1 MSQTV
6 EVRLNFTAETAQAE
20 QALNRLQTSLRNIS
34 TQSNMDTGGFR
45 FTQELNSA
53 SDAAIKLRQNLSNAI
68 NTNTNKL
75 DLSKFRKE
83 MDKSGM
89 SLEKYRVA
97 LQQIGPEGQNA
108 FVDLSKAILASQ
120 TPLTRSLGLFD
131 KLWDTLKRTAGW
143 QISSNIMHGFQSA
156 LSDAYD
162 YAQDLNRSLNDIRI
176 VTGYGAD
183 RMADFAKQ
191 ANKAA
196 KELSATTLDYTD
208 ASLIYYQQGLDDKA
222 VKERTDTT
230 IKMANVTGTT
240 AQTVSQQMTAVWENF
255 MKNGEHATE
264 YYADVMTALG
274 AATASST
281 DEIADGLEKFAAV
294 ADTVGLSYE
303 YATSALT
310 TITAK
315 TRQSADVVGTALK
328 TIFARIEGLNLGKTL
343 EDGTTLNKYSTALE
357 AVGVNIKDDTGNLK
371 DMDDILDEI
380 GSKWETLS
388 KDQQVALAQTVAGV
402 RQYTQFIALM
412 DNWDFMGENLA
423 TAYGAEGTL
432 EEQQKIYED
441 SWKAAR
447 NRLQASMETLYDDLL
462 KDDFFIW
469 LTDALSDVVGLI
481 DKIADSMGGLAGVLP
496 GLILLMN
503 KLWGDKII
511 SGISTVAYN
520 IGGLVPSINSKRQE
534 ADLALKNKT
543 MAEWKIMQDEYQGN
557 LNNSAS
563 KASYQAYSQISKI
576 EETRLR
582 LGKGITEQ
590 QTAILDTYREQLE
603 LLEKMAKTQGQQV
616 DATRKERVEAEA
628 YISLLQDQTEQQIRS
643 RSTAKYRAGAGSAW
657 LNAVGANYK
666 KGMDISSI
674 PLPQERG
681 AAAKGILKYLNE
693 STSRQINWED
703 VQAYSSGNTANENYD
718 AIASAIERLRDRS
731 DEAEQS
737 VARLNEIL
745 KFSPSSNENSG
756 ELQKQAELIGTIE
769 GIAPQLENIKTRM
782 SNIGVGEE
790 SGENI
795 AKLTSCFRELLET
808 VGYSEDELE
817 AFDDAIDNNKT
828 DIALLTETLG
838 KYLTN
843 SSDSASITN
852 KLTAAEKDLNNTL
865 SELVTKY
872 NIAPEAVTRLRNAL
886 QNYARTATNAEG
898 VTEALKNAIKS
909 TNAGLSQMG
918 QSVDKIQRIQN
929 ITTAVTSLAMGI
941 SSLKSAIDTINNP
954 DLSGLEK
961 FTSVAM
967 SVSIA
972 VSSLMGT
979 LKGMQEIVSLVSGA
993 ISLLS
998 AKIIINKVIQDS
1010 ANASTWASIPA
1021 LKSKEMAILA
1031 VQIATEKLTVEE
1043 GAKKIAELA
1052 GIPIDAATTIAER
1065 ILAEGRDKL
1074 TAKTIIL
1081 AAVEAIKNGVFL
1093 KSLAT
1098 ILALIR
1104 PYILLAAALGGVAF
1118 IIAKVIQAYQNQ
1130 ETVQEKA
1137 ARQANEAARATENA
1151 KKAYEEL
1158 CNTID
1163 SYESGVDK
1171 LKDLEEG
1178 TLEFKQAL
1186 IDTNE
1191 RALELINKLNL
1202 IYGKDWKY
1210 DDQGKIVFLD
1220 ENGNVDE
1227 GFTER
1232 EKEKQADKVL
1242 STQQMATHYN
1252 NAARG
1257 VEADEYFNNYDY
1269 SVDKNIGLST
1279 TTKGKTTIV
1288 HDDGKKYA
1296 WDYMADS
1303 GLSMTELLGMAQGLN
1318 FATGDDTM
1326 SDEQVKQFYQ
1336 MLEDR
1341 GITDKDKQRAIR
1353 RAVEDVNASDD
1364 STERATE
1371 IDKQL
1376 ENKRVGNAEK
1386 DNYYD
1391 SKAKELADTW
1401 GQVLDLDETATE
1413 QAKELANIDTAV
1425 KKSEA
1430 AKKYDNYTDDAL
1442 LNEYYKNTGIANSD
1456 EFKENYKIEDGKLKK
1471 KNENGDWEEASED
1484 DQYYISTETA
1494 KDSLKADAV
1503 YPEVKEDVVD
1513 SLITSYLQ
1521 KNGIEVT
1528 EGGTDRMTKAVENLV
1543 TTSDDSLL
1551 DEETLTNEDIIKIQN
1566 ENEDLRLTEEE
1577 IRKLHDARLKYNEMT
1592 YEGLEDEQQSLAE
1605 TASNYSS
1612 CSDEVTELKDAVKK
1626 YGKES
1631 KTAQNAQKKLNQAL
1645 KNAQWTKFAK
1655 NIASAIKELKNL
1667 DKNGDDYKD
1676 KCQEIADAWND
1687 IFDPDITADFVADNE
1702 ELFTDWMNSSGEEA
1716 GRLATKIALKATEAA
1731 DTVNSAF
1738 TKALEWKG
1746 QGDAPT
1752 GFEKKINNM
1761 QELYAATEAFLEANP
1776 LEIDAEGRANLTPLL
1791 NALMGAGASAEQVA
1805 KILAAIGQTE
1815 VEIDGQLI
1823 STADI
1828 SKAKGSFEDYLKS
1841 GGFEV
1846 ENFQLQAE
1854 GKGSVPDVNPSSIMT
1869 NAGTGGGGGGGS
1881 KKDKKKA
1888 SDEIERYHVVK
1899 QQLDRLSSE
1908 YDQLSAAKDRAYGPD
1923 KLKAIDKE
1931 IAKLQEQEAMQK
1943 RYLNEI
1949 ERYYQQDRAAI
1960 AKYGAVFDAN
1970 GIITNYDA
1978 LMQKQLDIFNASL
1991 TDEAEEA
1998 YNAFKETLDQYEET
2012 LALKLE
2018 ESGNLLDKQYE
2029 IVSAKLEKITYKVEY
2044 KIEIEDDKLDYLER
2058 RLTRLSEVEKASL
2071 QVFAIN
2077 QDKIMSYWIQYATYA
2092 EAIKDIEAE
2101 INAQKAKGLEITDEQ
2116 IQKLQ
2121 DYKNSMGEIEDN
2133 IYDLYNDEIDSIS
2146 DRYSNLFDQLEN
2158 YQDRIRDYRDSLET
2172 IKDMYSLLGVATVED
2187 NRAMNDSIR
2196 KTYQAEAKGIQNE
2209 IDLLKARREELDKS
2223 RNSLGKSVDE
2233 QGHLIDGI
2241 VADIKQLED
2250 VGDLTIMEDSTK
2262 AYSQK
2267 LQDQIDEIDQQVH
2280 EKQMKLISLASD
2292 YLNAIKDQWI
2302 DNLELIGQKTKD
2314 ALYEGLE
2321 WAIDK
2326 YGDLTDLSELYLS
2339 NTRKIY
2345 ELNKLNRSIQADIN
2359 KVDSVVAKNKLRDL
2373 MKDINGYYADNV
2385 KMSEYELKNLQA
2397 QYELRLAEIALEDA
2411 RNAKSEVRLTRDNE
2425 GRWGYM
2431 YTANTEEV
2439 DKAEQELEDKQ
2450 YALQQL
2456 QEDTLKDAGEK
2467 ILSLQNDYIDAMTEL
2482 QSSDLSDEQKKKRA
2496 EELTSLYQN
2505 QLDYYYKTYA
2515 QALEA
2520 SGLAYEETILGQATN
2535 TKSLQEVMETFG
2547 HASIEMTDQMINET
2561 QKYQEAFIQ
2570 MVSDITGKQ
2579 INSYEEA
2586 QKAWMDYMGNMQK
2599 ALNEAT
2605 TKATDNFNKVAE
2617 AIRNMSEEFK
2627 KMIEELMVYLA
2638 RLSGED
2644 MSLLFYSA
2652 LANGDYEMAERY
2664 AKARRQKIDSNPDEY
2679 GQYDWDTDKMNQIID
2694 EKQNKDTPMSQEQR
2708 EALLATAKE
2717 PYSAKTDWSLAMRNA
2732 LSAGEYDKAGQ
2743 YAEYRAYKVHNDASL
2758 KDLAWTEAQ
2767 LQAEIDQYAQDVS
2780 KMSPEQKRRILA
2792 TASQY
2797 DTGGYTGS
2805 WGNEGR
2811 WALLHEKELVL
2822 NKNDTSNLLT
2832 TVTLLHD
2839 LMARLDQA
2847 SAWSALRELTPA
2859 SATTTTEIL
2868 EQNVHIEASF
2878 PNAVDHN
2885 EIEQAFENIV
2895 NLASQYANRK

>member
-1 MSQTV
+1 MSRTV
-6 EVRLNFTAETAQAE
+6 EVRLNFTAETSSAE
-20 QALNRLQTSLRNIS
+20 QALNKLQSSLRNI
-34 TQSNMDTGGFR
+34 TNQQNLDLGGYKLSN
-45 FTQELNSA
+45 ELNQA
-53 SDAAIKLRQNLSNAI
+53 SEAAIKLRQNLQNAI
-68 NTNTNKL
+68 NVNTNSL
-75 DLSKFRKE
+75 DLTKFNKE
-83 MDKSGM
+83 MQKSGM
-89 SLEKYRVA
+89 TLEKYRTA
-97 LQQIGPEGQNA
+97 LVQIGPSGQAA
-108 FVDLSKAILASQ
+108 FADLAKAIVASES
-120 TPLTRSLGLFD
+120 PLTRSLGLFD

-156 LSDAYD
+156 LSDAYG
-162 YAQDLNRSLNDIRI
+162 YAQDLNKSLNDIRI

-303 YATSALT
+303 YATAALT

-328 TIFARIEGLNLGKTL
+328 TLFARIEGLNLGKTL
-343 EDGTTLNKYSTALE
+343 EDGTTLNKYSKALD
-357 AVGVNIKDDTGNLK
+357 AVGVNIKDEAGQLK
-371 DMDDILDEI
+371 DMDEILDEI
-380 GSKWETLS
+380 GSKWDTIG
-388 KDQQVALAQTVAGV
+388 KDQQIALAQTVAGV
-402 RQYTQFIALM
+402 RQYTQFVALM

-423 TAYGAEGTL
+423 TAYNAEGTL
-432 EEQQKIYED
+432 DEQQKIYEE

-481 DKIADSMGGLAGVLP
+481 DKIVDSMGGLAGLLP

-503 KLWGDKII
+503 KLWGDKIAA
-511 SGISTVAYN
+511 GISTAAYN
-520 IGGLVPSINSKRQE
+520 IGGLIPSVRQARNE
-534 ADLALKNKT
+534 ADQQLREQAMSNLQT
-543 MAEWKIMQDEYQGN
+543 MYQTQGN
-557 LNNSAS
+557 ATGTAVVDVYAQINKLQQYRLNNADKLTAQESQQLS
-563 KASYQAYSQISKI
+563 LLIDQA
-576 EETRLR
+576 
-582 LGKGITEQ
+582 
-590 QTAILDTYREQLE
+590 
-603 LLEKMAKTQGQQV
+603 
-616 DATRKERVEAEA
+616 RVEAEMVESMA
-628 YISLLQDQTEQQIRS
+628 KQVDASNQQAKAQQNALFVSAKVQKNAMGNEFKNMSARANLWLQTWGGPGDVDLESVNKTWNQKLNKNGTES
-643 RSTAKYRAGAGSAW
+643 KLATTARQKITELFQEIGSVSITETDIDNY
-657 LNAVGANYK
+657 LNQK
-666 KGMDISSI
+666 KGNN
-674 PLPQERG
+674 QETI
-681 AAAKGILKYLNE
+681 K
-693 STSRQINWED
+693 
-703 VQAYSSGNTANENYD
+703 
-718 AIASAIERLRDRS
+718 AIFERLRAYQS
-731 DEAEQS
+731 DEGGQANYFNDLINGVGNNAGLKHYAKMSGKLSAGQEQLEQIDS
-737 VARLNEIL
+737 RLQNEEQVMSMEQVESL
-745 KFSPSSNENSG
+745 KADFQSLINLIGEAG
-756 ELQKQAELIGTIE
+756 EETEELQKHLDNLNVENANVQAQDLVKEIDKAFSGAAVDNVEKLRNLEERLAKQFKLDTKQIEVFRNTLIETGSAEQALARAMAATKDSATIQE
-769 GIAPQLENIKTRM
+769 KA
-782 SNIGVGEE
+782 
-790 SGENI
+790 I
-795 AKLTSCFRELLET
+795 AKLGKTVTS
-808 VGYSEDELE
+808 
-817 AFDDAIDNNKT
+817 
-828 DIALLTETLG
+828 
-838 KYLTN
+838 
-843 SSDSASITN
+843 
-852 KLTAAEKDLNNTL
+852 
-865 SELVTKY
+865 
-872 NIAPEAVTRLRNAL
+872 L
-886 QNYARTATNAEG
+886 Q
-898 VTEALKNAIKS
+898 
-909 TNAGLSQMG
+909 
-918 QSVDKIQRIQN
+918 KIQSA
-929 ITTAVTSLAMGI
+929 ITTVTSLAMGI
-941 SSLKSAIDTINNP
+941 SSLRSAIDAINNP
-954 DLSGLEK
+954 DLSGWEK
-961 FTSVAM
+961 FTSVAI
-967 SVSIA
+967 SVSMA
-972 VSSLMGT
+972 ASSLMGT

-998 AKIIINKVIQDS
+998 AKIITNKVIQDS

-1021 LKSKEMAILA
+1021 LKSKEMATLA

-1052 GIPIDAATTIAER
+1052 GIPVDAATTIAER

-1093 KSLAT
+1093 KSLAI
-1098 ILALIR
+1098 ILALIG

-1130 ETVQEKA
+1130 ETAQEKA

-1151 KKAYEEL
+1151 KRAYEEL

-1191 RALELINKLNL
+1191 KALELIDKLNL

-1232 EKEKQADKVL
+1232 EKEKQVDKVL
-1242 STQQMATHYN
+1242 STQQTATHYK

-1269 SVDKNIGLST
+1269 SVDKNVGLST
-1279 TTKGKTTIV
+1279 TTKGTTTTV
-1288 HDDGKKYA
+1288 HYDGKKYA

-1318 FATGDDTM
+1318 FAAGDDTM
-1326 SDEQVKQFYQ
+1326 SNEQVKQFYQ

-1364 STERATE
+1364 PTERATE

-1391 SKAKELADTW
+1391 SKAKELVDTW
-1401 GQVLDLDETATE
+1401 GQVLDLDETAKE

-1456 EFKENYKIEDGKLKK
+1456 EFKENYKIEDGELKK
-1471 KNENGDWEEASED
+1471 KNEDGDWEEASED
-1484 DQYYISTETA
+1484 DQYYVSTETA

-1503 YPEVKEDVVD
+1503 QPEITEDVVD

-1521 KNGIEVT
+1521 KNGIGVT
-1528 EGGTDRMTKAVENLV
+1528 EGETDRMTKAVENLV

-1551 DEETLTNEDIIKIQN
+1551 DEETLTDEDIAKIQK
-1566 ENEDLRLTEEE
+1566 ENEGLNLTEEE

-1592 YEGLEDEQQSLAE
+1592 YEGLEGEQQSLAE

-1612 CSDEVTELKDAVKK
+1612 CSDEVTALKDAVKK

-1631 KTAQNAQKKLNQAL
+1631 KAAQEAQKKLNQAL

-1655 NIASAIKELKNL
+1655 NIAGAIKELKNL

-1731 DTVNSAF
+1731 DTANSAF

-1746 QGDAPT
+1746 EGDAPT

-1869 NAGTGGGGGGGS
+1869 NAGSGGGGGGS

-1923 KLKAIDKE
+1923 KLKAIDNE

-1943 RYLNEI
+1943 RYLDEI
-1949 ERYYQQDRAAI
+1949 NRYYQQDRAAI

-1970 GIITNYDA
+1970 GVVTNYDA

-1998 YNAFKETLDQYEET
+1998 YNTFKETLDQYEET

-2018 ESGNLLDKQYE
+2018 EAGNLLDKQYE
-2029 IVSAKLEKITYKVEY
+2029 IISAKLEKITYKVEY

-2058 RLTRLSEVEKASL
+2058 RLTRLSDVEKVSL

-2077 QDKIMSYWIQYATYA
+2077 QDKIMSYWVQYATYA
-2092 EAIKDIEAE
+2092 EAIKDIEAQ
-2101 INAQKAKGLEITDEQ
+2101 INEQKAKGLEITDEQ
-2116 IQKLQ
+2116 IQKLR
-2121 DYKNSMGEIEDN
+2121 DYKKSMGEMEDN
-2133 IYDLYNDEIDSIS
+2133 IYELYNDEIDSIS

-2233 QGHLIDGI
+2233 QGHLIDGM
-2241 VADIKQLED
+2241 VADIRKLENA
-2250 VGDLTIMEDSTK
+2250 GDLAIMENSTL

-2267 LQDQIDEIDQQVH
+2267 LQDQINEIDQQVH
-2280 EKQMKLISLASD
+2280 EKQMELISLASD

-2302 DNLELIGQKTKD
+2302 ENIELIGQKTKD
-2314 ALYEGLE
+2314 TLYEGLE

-2326 YGDLTDLSELYLS
+2326 YGDLTDLSELYLTD
-2339 NTRKIY
+2339 TRKIY
-2345 ELNKLNRSIQADIN
+2345 ELNKLNRNIQADIN
-2359 KVDSVVAKNKLRDL
+2359 KLDSVVAKTKLRDL

-2439 DKAEQELEDKQ
+2439 DKTEQELEDKQ

-2482 QSSDLSDEQKKKRA
+2482 QSSDLSDEQKQKRA
-2496 EELTSLYQN
+2496 EELTSLYQK

-2547 HASIEMTDQMINET
+2547 HASIEMTGQMMSET
-2561 QKYQEAFIQ
+2561 QKYQENFIQ
-2570 MVSDITGKQ
+2570 MVNDITGAQ
-2579 INSYEEA
+2579 VTSYEDA
-2586 QKAWMDYMGNMQK
+2586 QKAWQTYMADTQK
-2599 ALNEAT
+2599 KLQES
-2605 TKATDNFNKVAE
+2605 TKAATDNFNEVAK
-2617 AIRNMSEEFK
+2617 AIKDMSVQFK

-2664 AKARRQKIDSNPDEY
+2664 AKARRQKIDSNPGEY
-2679 GQYDWDTDKMNQIID
+2679 GQYDWNKEQMEQIID
-2694 EKQNKDTPMSQEQR
+2694 EKQKKDTPMSQEQR
-2708 EALLATAKE
+2708 DAILTTAKE

-2732 LSAGEYDKAGQ
+2732 LAAGDYDKAGQ

-2758 KDLAWTEAQ
+2758 KNLAWTEAQ

-2832 TVTLLHD
+2832 TITLLHD

-2859 SATTTTEIL
+2859 SAAATTEIL